1 MKKITVIIA
10 IAAISALFVLSACQ
24 KGEAPKQAPATAPT
38 STMSAP
44 TATMSAPTPTA
55 AAPAAHK

>member
-1 MKKITVIIA
+1 MKKITVIISV
-10 IAAISALFVLSACQ
+10 AAISALFALAACQ

-44 TATMSAPTPTA
+44 TTTE
-55 AAPAAHK
+55 AAPAGHK